1 MAVTKRKELVL
12 NCATVY
18 RALPFETQLCNLIF
32 KGNKEVDEHCM
43 SIKNKLIN
51 KLFTKRKVV
60 TK

>member
-18 RALPFETQLCNLIF
+18 RALPFEDNLIF
-32 KGNKEVDEHCM
+32 KGNKEVHEHCM